1 MNPNFKRMKDI
12 ATIRKEYTK
21 ASLDAATIAKD
32 PIQQFNSWF
41 NEAVTSNVPEPN
53 AMNLATV
60 NGGRPASRIVLL
72 KGVENGMFVFY
83 TNYQSNKGKE
93 LEQNPACSLTFFWPE
108 LERQVRVEGIASR
121 VDAKRS
127 DEYFQSRPR
136 GSQIGAWASPQ
147 SSIINDR
154 SLLEER
160 AKQLEDKFKGQEKL
174 PRPKQWG
181 GYEVAPM
188 LIEFWQGRA
197 SRLHDRIVFTKV
209 DDVWKVNRL
218 AP

>member
-1 MNPNFKRMKDI
+1 MNDI
-12 ATIRKEYTK
+12 ANIRKEYTK
-21 ASLDAATIAKD
+21 ANLDITTILKD
-32 PIQQFNSWF
+32 PIQQFNLWF
-41 NEAVTSNVPEPN
+41 NEAVTAKVPEPN

-60 NGGRPASRIVLL
+60 NGGRPVSRIVLL

-83 TNYQSNKGKE
+83 TNYQSSKGKE

-108 LERQVRVEGIASR
+108 LERQVRIEGIASR
-121 VDAKRS
+121 VDTKRS

-136 GSQIGAWASPQ
+136 ASQIGAWASPQ
-147 SSIINDR
+147 STVINERSI
-154 SLLEER
+154 LEER
-160 AKQLEDKFKGQEKL
+160 AKQLEEKFKGQDKL
-174 PRPKQWG
+174 PRPQQWG
-181 GYEVAPM
+181 GYEIDPL